1 MLCRA
6 EARRR
11 GCPTTPW
18 GRVLV
23 PILQT
28 GSSATR
34 PRQCRKQAGTQGSVP
49 RGRETLLTQPQGR
62 PLRKRNASPQ
72 VCNGWG
78 GCGAVQSVRP
88 AHHAELQ
95 SRLTTASPAG
105 LGTRTLDSSW
115 GGCASLNPLPTLGQ
129 SPPRSECSLGWPPP
143 PNTHVTITFGWA
155 HSSPPGPGTE
165 RGWFTRALPMLTAP
179 YVRGR
184 EGCPQAK
191 PRHGVTALRPPVP
204 PGGVG
209 SWASNGGVCAGP
221 GI

>member
-143 PNTHVTITFGWA
+143 PQHPR
-155 HSSPPGPGTE
+155 HH
-165 RGWFTRALPMLTAP
+165 
-179 YVRGR
+179 YVRVGSQQPAR
-184 EGCPQAK
+184 PWHGARMVHTGTAHADRTVRARAGGLPASQATTWGHCP
-191 PRHGVTALRPPVP
+191 PPTCA
-204 PGGVG
+204 PGGCGVVG
-209 SWASNGGVCAGP
+209 
-221 GI
+221 I